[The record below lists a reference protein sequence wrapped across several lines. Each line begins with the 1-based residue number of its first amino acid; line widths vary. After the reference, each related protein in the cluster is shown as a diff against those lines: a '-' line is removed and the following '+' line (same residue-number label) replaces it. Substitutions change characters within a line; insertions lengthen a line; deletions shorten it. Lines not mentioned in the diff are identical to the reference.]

1 MTRALHN
8 FLNSYLPRVLIAF
21 ALIFSFFG
29 VGTSHAEEE
38 EQRILRVT
46 ANSIWYGQKGSD
58 ADGIARLRAMGK
70 NGNCFADARLVF
82 NGLHDSMDSK
92 DVHDCG
98 VTRWFVR
105 TDELEQLLER
115 EDKGEPLTLFYQA
128 MKLGYSV
135 EAHQKLRQAFDAGN
149 AEAGLQLV
157 EQLRQGL
164 VAPPDIAGASDILL
178 ELLEMLSGEDPSY
191 AMVYEKIVPAEWER
205 AKRDAFFEIQ
215 TFCQL
220 QTGVFEDSEMLQALI
235 PTLKSWDGEYSYY
248 ISTDPYGCFP
258 SDNEAETL
266 NLSGTPQGTGN
277 SITATDW
284 SGISGS
290 VVLGGIFLLVLG
302 AVYFFAS
309 GNKRQALSPDTDN
322 ASDDVAQES
331 DTQGST
337 DPSSSEGVDSSVK
350 PLVVDGQQT
359 GRQTVQEVG
368 VFKPI
373 LMICCVAGVGLN
385 FLISNVEMNPGAKS
399 LVMASLG
406 VLAGGLLG
414 YLIKIFLDGL
424 DGSAAVTSGNE
435 WAGWVILAASMSQS
449 SFFSSF
455 EAEDLVRMIIAIVGA
470 GGFAF
475 VLGWGFAK
483 IRSK

>member
-21 ALIFSFFG
+21 ALIFSSFG
-29 VGTSHAEEE
+29 IGTSHAEEE

-46 ANSIWYGQKGSD
+46 ANSIPYYHQKGFG

-82 NGLHDSMDSK
+82 NQLHDSMDSK

-128 MKLGYSV
+128 MKLGCSV
-135 EAHQKLRQAFDAGN
+135 EAHQKLRQAFDAGDVR
-149 AEAGLQLV
+149 AGLELV
-157 EQLRQGL
+157 KQLRQGL
-164 VAPPDIAGASDILL
+164 VAPPDIAGASNSLL
-178 ELLEMLSGEDPSY
+178 ELSEMLSGEDTSY
-191 AMVYEKIVPAEWER
+191 DMHNRQIVPAEWGR
-205 AKRDAFFEIQ
+205 AKDNAFSEIKAL
-215 TFCQL
+215 CRL
-220 QTGVFEDSEMLQALI
+220 QSDVFEDSEVLQALI
-235 PTLKSWDGEYSYY
+235 PTLKSWFSDRY
-248 ISTDPYGCFP
+248 IKNGLDSCFGP
-258 SDNEAETL
+258 DKGAETL
-266 NLSGTPQGTGN
+266 NLSGTSGGAGN
-277 SITATDW
+277 SATAWDW

-290 VVLGGIFLLVLG
+290 VVLGGIFLLLLVAG
-302 AVYFFAS
+302 YFFAL
-309 GNKRQALSPDTDN
+309 GQKRQPLSLNTDN
-322 ASDDVAQES
+322 TFDDGAQES
-331 DTQGST
+331 DAQGSKYA
-337 DPSSSEGVDSSVK
+337 SSSDGVDSSVK

-368 VFKPI
+368 VAPI
-373 LMICCVAGVGLN
+373 LMICCIAAVGLN
-385 FLISNVEMNPGAKS
+385 FLVSNVEMNPGAKS

-414 YLIKIFLDGL
+414 YLIKILLDGL
-424 DGSAAVTSGNE
+424 DGSAAVTSGKD

-455 EAEDLVRMIIAIVGA
+455 EVEDLVRMIIAIVGA

-483 IRSK
+483 IRSN

>member
-1 MTRALHN
+1 L
-8 FLNSYLPRVLIAF
+8 
-21 ALIFSFFG
+21 
-29 VGTSHAEEE
+29 
-38 EQRILRVT
+38 Q
-46 ANSIWYGQKGSD
+46 SD
-58 ADGIARLRAMGK
+58 
-70 NGNCFADARLVF
+70 
-82 NGLHDSMDSK
+82 
-92 DVHDCG
+92 
-98 VTRWFVR
+98 
-105 TDELEQLLER
+105 
-115 EDKGEPLTLFYQA
+115 
-128 MKLGYSV
+128 
-135 EAHQKLRQAFDAGN
+135 
-149 AEAGLQLV
+149 
-157 EQLRQGL
+157 
-164 VAPPDIAGASDILL
+164 
-178 ELLEMLSGEDPSY
+178 
-191 AMVYEKIVPAEWER
+191 
-205 AKRDAFFEIQ
+205 
-215 TFCQL
+215 
-220 QTGVFEDSEMLQALI
+220 VFEDSEVLQALI

-248 ISTDPYGCFP
+248 INTDPYSCFR

-284 SGISGS
+284 PGISGS

-322 ASDDVAQES
+322 ASDDVAQEP

-337 DPSSSEGVDSSVK
+337 DAASSEGGDSSVK
-350 PLVVDGQQT
+350 PLVIDGQAT

-368 VFKPI
+368 VKHI
-373 LMICCVAGVGLN
+373 LMICCIAAVGLN
-385 FLISNVEMNPGAKS
+385 FLISNVETSSGAKS

-424 DGSAAVTSGNE
+424 DGSVAVTSGNS

-475 VLGWGFAK
+475 ILGWGFAK
-483 IRSK
+483 IRSN